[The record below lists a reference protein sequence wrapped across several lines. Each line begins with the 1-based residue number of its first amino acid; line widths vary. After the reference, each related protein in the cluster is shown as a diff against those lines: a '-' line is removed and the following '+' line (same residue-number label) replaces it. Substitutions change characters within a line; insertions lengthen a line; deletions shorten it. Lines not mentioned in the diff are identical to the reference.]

1 MRILL
6 FTHSLAGGGAE
17 RTVATLANHW
27 AGLEWDVTVVTLAP
41 QGEDFYG
48 LHRDVRRIALGLSGD
63 SGSPL
68 DAALRN
74 LQRIRALRRLL
85 KHLRP
90 QVALA
95 MMSTPNVLLALA
107 SQGMSWLVRV
117 GSERCYPPHAPL
129 DRAWGTARR
138 LVYGRLDAVVALTDE
153 CSRWIA
159 THTSARSVPVIPNA
173 VTFPL
178 PCGAPWIVPNRV
190 IAPWRRV
197 LLAVGRLD
205 PVKNLEGLLA
215 VFARLANRHPGWD
228 LVILGEGPERSA
240 LQVASVAL
248 GLEGRVLMPGIAGNI
263 AHWHARCDLYV
274 LSSHSEGFP
283 NALAE
288 ALCHGMPVVSVD
300 CDTGPRDIIRHG
312 IDGLLV
318 APGDP
323 AALERALDSLMGNS
337 AFRQQFAAQAADARQ
352 RFSIERIA
360 GMWET
365 LFSQLRGA
373 EGTSRRPANMSDS
386 QEFLS

>member
-6 FTHSLAGGGAE
+6 FTHSMAGGGAE
-17 RTVATLANHW
+17 RTVATLANYW
-27 AGLEWDVTVVTLAP
+27 SERGWDVTVATLAP

-48 LHRDVRRIALGLSGD
+48 LHRCVRRIALDLSGD
-63 SGSPL
+63 SGSSL

-74 LQRIRALRRLL
+74 LQRVRGLRRLL
-85 KHLRP
+85 EHLRP

-107 SQGMSWLVRV
+107 SQAMPWLVRV

-129 DRAWGTARR
+129 GRAWSTARW
-138 LVYGRLDAVVALTDE
+138 LLYGRLDAVVALTDE
-153 CSRWIA
+153 CRRWIA
-159 THTSARSVPVIPNA
+159 THTSARAIPVIPNA
-173 VTFPL
+173 VSYPL
-178 PCGAPWIVPNRV
+178 PSVAPWIDPDKV
-190 IAPWRRV
+190 IRPGRCA

-205 PVKNLEGLLA
+205 QVKNLGGLLA
-215 VFARLANRHPGWD
+215 VFARLADRHPDWD
-228 LVILGEGPERSA
+228 LILLGEGPQRSA
-240 LQVASVAL
+240 LQAMIGAL
-248 GLEGRVLMPGIAGNI
+248 GLEGRVALPGIAGNV
-263 AHWHARCDLYV
+263 AQWHARCDLYV

-323 AALERALDSLMGNS
+323 IALEEALGSLMANS
-337 AFRQQFAAQAADARQ
+337 ALRQQYAAHAASARQ
-352 RFSIERIA
+352 RFGIERVA
-360 GMWET
+360 GLWEA
-365 LFSQLRGA
+365 LFGQLMDAGA
-373 EGTSRRPANMSDS
+373 VSSKAARLSGG
-386 QEFLS
+386 QEVPP

>member
-1 MRILL
+1 MKILL

-27 AGLEWDVTVVTLAP
+27 ADRGWDVTVVTLAP
-41 QGEDFYG
+41 RDQDFYA
-48 LHRDVRRIALGLSGD
+48 LHGGVRRIALDLAGE

-68 DAALRN
+68 AAARHNLR
-74 LQRIRALRRLL
+74 RVRELRRLL
-85 KHLRP
+85 ALLRP
-90 QVALA
+90 EVALA

-107 SQGMSWLVRV
+107 SQAMPWLVRV

-129 DRAWGTARR
+129 DWPWSGARR
-138 LVYGRLDAVVALTDE
+138 LLYGRLDAVVALTDE
-153 CSRWIA
+153 CRRWIA
-159 THTSARSVPVIPNA
+159 THTSAHTVPVIPNA
-173 VTFPL
+173 VIYPL
-178 PCGAPWIVPNRV
+178 PCAAPWVMPNEV
-190 IAPWRRV
+190 VGSERRV

-205 PVKNLEGLLA
+205 PVKNLDGLLA
-215 VFARLANRHPGWD
+215 VFARLADRHPDWD

-240 LQVASVAL
+240 LQAARAAL
-248 GLEGRVLMPGIAGNI
+248 GLADRVALPGIAGNV
-263 AHWHARCDLYV
+263 AQWHARCDLYV

-323 AALERALDSLMGNS
+323 DALESALDALMGND
-337 AFRQQFAAQAADARQ
+337 AIRRQFAARAANARQ
-352 RFSIERIA
+352 RLSIERVA
-360 GMWET
+360 GMWEA
-365 LFSQLRGA
+365 LFNRLKDAGEA
-373 EGTSRRPANMSDS
+373 SRRPASVSDS
-386 QEFLS
+386 RESVS

>member
-6 FTHSLAGGGAE
+6 FTHSMAGGGAE

-27 AGLEWDVTVVTLAP
+27 ADRGWDVTVATLAP

-48 LHRDVRRIALGLSGD
+48 LRPGVRRIALDLSGD
-63 SGSPL
+63 SGSL
-68 DAALRN
+68 LAAALQN
-74 LQRIRALRRLL
+74 LRRLRALRRLL
-85 KHLRP
+85 NHVRP
-90 QVALA
+90 EVAVA

-107 SQGMSWLVRV
+107 GQGMSWLVRV

-129 DRAWGTARR
+129 DRAWRTARR

-153 CSRWIA
+153 CRRWIA

-173 VTFPL
+173 VIFPL
-178 PCGAPWIVPNRV
+178 PCVAPWIVPDEI
-190 IAPWRRV
+190 IAPGRRV

-205 PVKNLEGLLA
+205 PVKNLGGLLA
-215 VFARLANRHPGWD
+215 VFARLADRHPDWD

-240 LQVASVAL
+240 LQVASAAL
-248 GLEGRVLMPGIAGNI
+248 GIEGRVVMPGIAGNV
-263 AHWHARCDLYV
+263 AQWHARCDLYV

-288 ALCHGMPVVSVD
+288 ALCHGMPVVSTN

-318 APGDP
+318 APGD
-323 AALERALDSLMGNS
+323 ATALEQALDSLMGNS
-337 AFRQQFAAQAADARQ
+337 ALRQQFAAHAADARQ
-352 RFSIERIA
+352 RFSIERVA
-360 GMWET
+360 GMWEA
-365 LFSQLRGA
+365 LFSRLEDAGRA
-373 EGTSRRPANMSDS
+373 SRRPAGLSGG